1 MKELRE
7 GALQR
12 SRGRASPVEKKAC
25 AKVLGGVC
33 LLCLRDNIRG
43 SAAGAE

>member
-12 SRGRASPVEKKAC
+12 SRGRASQVEKKAC
-25 AKVLGGVC
+25 AKVLEGER
-33 LLCLRDNIRG
+33 LLGLRDNIRG